1 MAKKNVRYLLQ
12 YKGTWYFRKKIDGRT
27 IKRSLH
33 TSNRAVARDLR
44 DIYLDNL
51 ARYGQLDPP
60 KDEDQGLTFGQVA
73 KMWASIH
80 KKSVRYSTWRDYVS
94 AMNGHILP
102 VFKDIPIKDITY
114 LDVVRFRSQIDVGA
128 KRANNILVP
137 MKSVFELAHR
147 QGFISHNVMKKVKR
161 LPEEAP
167 EIQPFT
173 YPELLKVIEA
183 MPAWYRPYTSV
194 AFFTG
199 MRAGEQNALEWR
211 DYRTEMPGG
220 PHIFVNK
227 TFVCGIKGPPKTK
240 KSKRYIV
247 CLPQVIEA
255 METQRNLTGRRKHIF
270 LTRDGRRMTPDHFR
284 KEVWI
289 PALEKAGF
297 DYRPPRQTRH
307 TFATMMISAGEEL
320 GWVQHMLGHSSLQMI
335 FQKYYIWIPRQTRS
349 DGTAFERFVSQSDEN
364 RSVEKD
370 PAEDAIVDG
379 VNPKPEK
386 KCTKIVRLTDFRQ
399 KKGLRNVS

>member
-1 MAKKNVRYLLQ
+1 MARKKDRYLFLIG
-12 YKGTWYFRKKIDGRT
+12 GTWYFRRKIDGR
-27 IKRSLH
+27 IVKRSLH
-33 TSNRAVARDLR
+33 TSNKAVARDLR

-60 KDEDQGLTFGQVA
+60 EDEDQGLTFGQVA
-73 KMWASIH
+73 KMWATIH
-80 KKSVRYSTWRDYVS
+80 RKHVRYTTWRDYVS

-102 VFKDIPIKDITY
+102 VFKDIPIRDITY
-114 LDVVRFRSQIDVGA
+114 LDVVRFRSRLDVCP

-137 MKSVFELAHR
+137 MKSVFEMAHR
-147 QGFISHNVMKKVKR
+147 QGFVSDNVMKKVKR

-167 EIQPFT
+167 EIHPFT
-173 YPELLKVIEA
+173 YPEVLKIIEA
-183 MPAWYRPYTSV
+183 MPAWYRPYALV

-211 DYRTEMPGG
+211 DYLTEMPGG

-227 TFVCGIKGPPKTK
+227 TYVCGRVGPPKTR

-247 CLPQVIEA
+247 CLPQVVEA
-255 METQRNLTGRRKHIF
+255 MEAQRKLTGHRKYIF

-284 KEVWI
+284 KEVWM

-307 TFATMMISAGEEL
+307 SFATMMISAGEEL

-335 FQKYYIWIPRQTRS
+335 FQKYYTWIPKSTRS
-349 DGTAFERFVSQSDEN
+349 DGKAFERFVGQVDEN
-364 RSVEKD
+364 RSDVKD
-370 PAEDAIVDG
+370 DAEGAELSGKSVKRC
-379 VNPKPEK
+379 P
-386 KCTKIVRLTDFRQ
+386 KIVPLAEYRQ
-399 KKGLRNVS
+399 RKRA

>member
-1 MAKKNVRYLLQ
+1 MAKKSDRYMFLIG
-12 YKGTWYFRKKIDGRT
+12 GTWYFRRKIDGR
-27 IKRSLH
+27 IVKRSLH

-51 ARYGQLDPP
+51 VRYGQLDPP
-60 KDEDQGLTFGQVA
+60 KGEDQGLTFGKVA

-80 KKSVRYSTWRDYVS
+80 KKSVRYTTWRDYVS

-102 VFKDIPIKDITY
+102 VFKDIPINDITY
-114 LDVVRFRSQIDVGA
+114 LDVIRFRSRLEVCP

-137 MKSVFELAHR
+137 MKSVFEMAHR
-147 QGFISHNVMKKVKR
+147 QGFVSDNVMKKVKR
-161 LPEEAP
+161 LAEEAP

-183 MPAWYRPYTSV
+183 MPAWYRPYASV

-211 DYRTEMPGG
+211 DYLTEMPGG
-220 PHIFVNK
+220 HYIFVNK
-227 TFVCGIKGPPKTK
+227 TYVCGREGPPKTK

-247 CLPQVIEA
+247 CLPQVVEA
-255 METQRNLTGRRKHIF
+255 MESQRKLTGRRKHIF

-335 FQKYYIWIPRQTRS
+335 FQKYYVWIPKHTRS
-349 DGTAFERFVSQSDEN
+349 DGRAFERFVGLADEN
-364 RSVEKD
+364 RSERQGVPE
-370 PAEDAIVDG
+370 AAVADG
-379 VNPKPEK
+379 LRRKSGK
-386 KCTKIVRLTDFRQ
+386 KCPKIVPLDEYRQ
-399 KKGLRNVS
+399 RKKA